1 MTIQERLKSMSSF
14 RDAFWGPTGF
24 EELRRLLKQ
33 GAEFSKE
40 VVHILQERS
49 ELEAAHAKG
58 LAKLSQRL
66 ARAAREAIGTTAA
79 AWQEVATQL
88 EREALLHRGLSRG
101 LSEGVCG
108 PLRVSHEAQ
117 AGRRKALEAAVE
129 RRARAVRER
138 RALQERSKRHAHQ
151 CARTNEH
158 AQGRALE
165 PRSHRGGMRL
175 LAERD
180 AHAKLESK
188 RRKAEA
194 ALAKA
199 EGEYYGACVS
209 AEQARQE
216 WETLLF
222 QTAGWL
228 QALEQE
234 RLEALHAALARYA
247 QHLAHMAPQ
256 AQQCADCVQTQTAQ
270 VGAKQDIEEAVRL
283 RGTAPNVPEQLLPDF
298 YAEDLS
304 SPMQPQ
310 RRREALE
317 RLLQLLQKDLDTE
330 RRGKQ
335 GVESLAQAFRESPRF
350 GDEEAQLRVQEK
362 LQQLRQSLAFLEASR
377 HKVQCC
383 LAGLEGQ
390 PRPPH
395 PLAPHLEQRRDRQ
408 GLAQTVLKIPPWLQR
423 RSSSVEDTE
432 AWDRGA
438 ADGGTEA
445 PVACSTESEQRRE
458 EEDEED
464 EEQTY
469 ANVLPSRCRALYD
482 YQASMDDELSLC
494 SGDVVTVHSRAEE
507 GWWHGEKDGHWGVF
521 PASYVQELG
530 PEPG

>member
-1 MTIQERLKSMSSF
+1 MNSF

-33 GAEFSKE
+33 GADFSKE
-40 VVHILQERS
+40 VVGILQERS
-49 ELEAAHAKG
+49 ELEAVHAKG

-66 ARAAREAIGTTAA
+66 ARAAREAIGTSAT

-88 EREALLHRGLSRG
+88 EREAQLHRGVSRG
-101 LSEGVCG
+101 LSEAVCG
-108 PLRVSHEAQ
+108 PLRASCEAQ
-117 AGRRKALEAAVE
+117 ASRRKCLEAAVE

-138 RALQERSKRHAHQ
+138 RALQERTKRQAHQ
-151 CARTNEH
+151 CARANEQ
-158 AQGRALE
+158 AQGRVLE
-165 PRSHRGGMRL
+165 PRSHRGTRL
-175 LAERD
+175 LTDRD
-180 AHAKLESK
+180 LNKLESK
-188 RRKAEA
+188 RRKTEG
-194 ALAKA
+194 ALGKA
-199 EGEYYGACVS
+199 EGEYYGACMS

-234 RLEALHAALARYA
+234 RLEALRAALARYA

-256 AQQCADCVQTQTAQ
+256 AQQCADCVQAQ
-270 VGAKQDIEEAVRL
+270 AARVDVKQDIEEAVRL

-423 RSSSVEDTE
+423 RSSSTEDAE
-432 AWDRGA
+432 VWDRGS

-445 PVACSTESEQRRE
+445 PPTPSSVEADQSEPEGEPQQ
-458 EEDEED
+458 
-464 EEQTY
+464 QTY
-469 ANVLPSRCRALYD
+469 VNVLPSRCRALYD
-482 YQASMDDELSLC
+482 YKASMEDELSLC
-494 SGDVVTVHSRAEE
+494 SGDLVTVHSRAEE

>member
-1 MTIQERLKSMSSF
+1 MTTQTPQAVMSSF

-33 GAEFSKE
+33 GADFSKE
-40 VVHILQERS
+40 VVSILQERS
-49 ELEAAHAKG
+49 ELEAVHAKS

-66 ARAAREAIGTTAA
+66 ARAARDAIGTSAT

-88 EREALLHRGLSRG
+88 EREAQLHRGLSRG

-108 PLRVSHEAQ
+108 PLRASCEAQ

-138 RALQERSKRHAHQ
+138 RALQDRTKRHAHH
-151 CARTNEH
+151 CARINEQ
-158 AQGRALE
+158 AQGRVLE
-165 PRSHRGGMRL
+165 PRSHRGMRL
-175 LAERD
+175 LTDRDLHKCAE
-180 AHAKLESK
+180 
-188 RRKAEA
+188 
-194 ALAKA
+194 
-199 EGEYYGACVS
+199 CV
-209 AEQARQE
+209 QA
-216 WETLLF
+216 
-222 QTAGWL
+222 QTA
-228 QALEQE
+228 
-234 RLEALHAALARYA
+234 RV
-247 QHLAHMAPQ
+247 
-256 AQQCADCVQTQTAQ
+256 D
-270 VGAKQDIEEAVRL
+270 AKQDIEEAVRL
-283 RGTAPNVPEQLLPDF
+283 RATAPNVPEQLLPDF

-310 RRREALE
+310 RRKEALQ

-395 PLAPHLEQRRDRQ
+395 PLAPHVEQRRDRQ

-423 RSSSVEDTE
+423 RSSSAEE
-432 AWDRGA
+432 WDRGA
-438 ADGGTEA
+438 ADGGAEVPVSLETE
-445 PVACSTESEQRRE
+445 QE
-458 EEDEED
+458 EE
-464 EEQTY
+464 EQPY
-469 ANVLPSRCRALYD
+469 ANVLPSQCRALYD
-482 YQASMDDELSLC
+482 YQATMDDELSLR
-494 SGDVVTVHSRAEE
+494 SGDLVTVHSRAED

-530 PEPG
+530 PKPG

>member
-1 MTIQERLKSMSSF
+1 MTAQAVRGVMSSF

-33 GAEFSKE
+33 GADFSKE
-40 VVHILQERS
+40 VVSILQDRS
-49 ELEAAHAKG
+49 ELEAGHAKS

-66 ARAAREAIGTTAA
+66 ARAARDAIGTSAA

-88 EREALLHRGLSRG
+88 EREAQLHRVLSRG

-108 PLRVSHEAQ
+108 PLRASCEAQ
-117 AGRRKALEAAVE
+117 AGRRKNLEAAVE

-138 RALQERSKRHAHQ
+138 RALQDRTKRHAHQ
-151 CARTNEH
+151 CARANEQ

-165 PRSHRGGMRL
+165 PRSTDRDLHKC
-175 LAERD
+175 AE
-180 AHAKLESK
+180 
-188 RRKAEA
+188 
-194 ALAKA
+194 
-199 EGEYYGACVS
+199 CV
-209 AEQARQE
+209 QA
-216 WETLLF
+216 
-222 QTAGWL
+222 QTANV
-228 QALEQE
+228 
-234 RLEALHAALARYA
+234 
-247 QHLAHMAPQ
+247 
-256 AQQCADCVQTQTAQ
+256 D
-270 VGAKQDIEEAVRL
+270 AKQDIEDAVRL
-283 RGTAPNVPEQLLPDF
+283 RGTAPNVPEQFLPDF

-383 LAGLEGQ
+383 LAGLDGQ

-423 RSSSVEDTE
+423 RSSSAEE
-432 AWDRGA
+432 WDRGA
-438 ADGGTEA
+438 ADGGAE
-445 PVACSTESEQRRE
+445 VE
-458 EEDEED
+458 EP
-464 EEQTY
+464 EEQPY
-469 ANVLPSRCRALYD
+469 ANVLPSQCRALYD
-482 YQASMDDELSLC
+482 YQATMDDELSLC
-494 SGDVVTVHSRAEE
+494 SGDVVTVHSRAED

-521 PASYVQELG
+521 PASYVQELHSDRV
-530 PEPG
+530 EDIL

>member
-1 MTIQERLKSMSSF
+1 MNSF

-33 GAEFSKE
+33 GADFSKE
-40 VVHILQERS
+40 VVSILQERS
-49 ELEAAHAKG
+49 ELEAVHAKG

-66 ARAAREAIGTTAA
+66 ARAAREAIGTSAT

-88 EREALLHRGLSRG
+88 EREAQLHRGVSRG
-101 LSEGVCG
+101 LSEAVCG
-108 PLRVSHEAQ
+108 PLRASCEVQ
-117 AGRRKALEAAVE
+117 ASRRKCLEAAVE

-138 RALQERSKRHAHQ
+138 RALQERTKRQAHQ
-151 CARTNEH
+151 CARANEQ

-165 PRSHRGGMRL
+165 PRSHRGTRL
-175 LAERD
+175 LTDRD
-180 AHAKLESK
+180 LHKLESK
-188 RRKAEA
+188 RRKAEG
-194 ALAKA
+194 ALGKA
-199 EGEYYGACVS
+199 EGEYYGACMS

-234 RLEALHAALARYA
+234 RLEALRAALARYA

-256 AQQCADCVQTQTAQ
+256 AQQCADCVQAQ
-270 VGAKQDIEEAVRL
+270 AARVDVKQDIEEAVRL

-423 RSSSVEDTE
+423 RSSSTEDAE
-432 AWDRGA
+432 VWDRGS

-445 PVACSTESEQRRE
+445 PPTPSSVEADQSEPEGEPQQ
-458 EEDEED
+458 
-464 EEQTY
+464 QTY

-482 YQASMDDELSLC
+482 YKASMEDELTLC
-494 SGDVVTVHSRAEE
+494 SGDLVTVHSRAEE

>member
-1 MTIQERLKSMSSF
+1 MTAQAVQGVMSSF

-33 GAEFSKE
+33 GADFSKE
-40 VVHILQERS
+40 VVSILQDRS
-49 ELEAAHAKG
+49 ELEAGHAKS

-66 ARAAREAIGTTAA
+66 ARAARDAIGTSAA

-88 EREALLHRGLSRG
+88 EREAQLHRVLSRG

-108 PLRVSHEAQ
+108 PLRASCEAQ
-117 AGRRKALEAAVE
+117 AGRRKNLEAAVE

-138 RALQERSKRHAHQ
+138 RALQDRTKRHAHQ
-151 CARTNEH
+151 CARANEQ

-165 PRSHRGGMRL
+165 PRSSD
-175 LAERD
+175 RD
-180 AHAKLESK
+180 LHKLESK
-188 RRKAEA
+188 RRKAES
-194 ALAKA
+194 ALSKA
-199 EGEYYGACVS
+199 EGEYYAACMS

-228 QALEQE
+228 QALEEE
-234 RLEALHAALARYA
+234 RLQCAECV
-247 QHLAHMAPQ
+247 Q
-256 AQQCADCVQTQTAQ
+256 AQTAN
-270 VGAKQDIEEAVRL
+270 VDAKQDIEEAVRL
-283 RGTAPNVPEQLLPDF
+283 RGTAPNVPEQFLPDF

-310 RRREALE
+310 RRKEALE

-383 LAGLEGQ
+383 LAGLDGQ

-423 RSSSVEDTE
+423 RSSSAEE
-432 AWDRGA
+432 WDRGA
-438 ADGGTEA
+438 ADGGAE
-445 PVACSTESEQRRE
+445 VE
-458 EEDEED
+458 EP
-464 EEQTY
+464 EEQPY
-469 ANVLPSRCRALYD
+469 ANVLPSQCRALYD
-482 YQASMDDELSLC
+482 YQATMDDELSLC
-494 SGDVVTVHSRAEE
+494 SGDVVTVHSRAED

-521 PASYVQELG
+521 PASYVQELRSDRV
-530 PEPG
+530 EDFL

>member
-1 MTIQERLKSMSSF
+1 MNSF

-33 GAEFSKE
+33 GADFSKE
-40 VVHILQERS
+40 VVSILQERC
-49 ELEAAHAKG
+49 ELEAVHAKG

-66 ARAAREAIGTTAA
+66 ARAAREAIGTSAT

-88 EREALLHRGLSRG
+88 EREAQLHRGVARG
-101 LSEGVCG
+101 LSEAVCG
-108 PLRVSHEAQ
+108 PLRASCEVQ
-117 AGRRKALEAAVE
+117 ASRRKALEAAVE

-138 RALQERSKRHAHQ
+138 RALQERAKRQAHQ
-151 CARTNEH
+151 CARANEQ

-165 PRSHRGGMRL
+165 PRSHRGTRL
-175 LAERD
+175 LTDRD
-180 AHAKLESK
+180 LHKLESK
-188 RRKAEA
+188 RRKAEG
-194 ALAKA
+194 ALGKA

-228 QALEQE
+228 QTLEQE
-234 RLEALHAALARYA
+234 RLEALKAALARYA

-256 AQQCADCVQTQTAQ
+256 AQQCADCVQRQAAC
-270 VGAKQDIEEAVRL
+270 VDVKQDIEEAVRL

-423 RSSSVEDTE
+423 RSSSTEDAE
-432 AWDRGA
+432 VWDRGS

-445 PVACSTESEQRRE
+445 PPTPCSVEAEQSEPEGEQ
-458 EEDEED
+458 
-464 EEQTY
+464 QTY

-482 YQASMDDELSLC
+482 YKASMEDELSLC
-494 SGDVVTVHSRAEE
+494 SGDLVTVHSRAEE

>member
-1 MTIQERLKSMSSF
+1 MTTQAVRGVMSSF

-33 GAEFSKE
+33 GADFSKE
-40 VVHILQERS
+40 VISILHDRS
-49 ELEAAHAKG
+49 ELEAGHAKS

-66 ARAAREAIGTTAA
+66 ARAARDAIGTSAA

-88 EREALLHRGLSRG
+88 EREAQLHRVLSRG

-108 PLRVSHEAQ
+108 PLRASCEAQ
-117 AGRRKALEAAVE
+117 AGRRKNLEAAVE

-138 RALQERSKRHAHQ
+138 RALQDRTKRHSHQ
-151 CARTNEH
+151 CARANEQ

-165 PRSHRGGMRL
+165 PRSTD
-175 LAERD
+175 RD
-180 AHAKLESK
+180 LHKLESK
-188 RRKAEA
+188 RRKAES
-194 ALAKA
+194 ALSKA
-199 EGEYYGACVS
+199 EGEYYGACMS

-228 QALEQE
+228 QALEEE
-234 RLEALHAALARYA
+234 RLQALHTALSRYA
-247 QHLAHMAPQ
+247 QHLMHIAPQ
-256 AQQCADCVQTQTAQ
+256 TVQCAECVQAQTAN
-270 VGAKQDIEEAVRL
+270 VDAKQDIEEAVRL
-283 RGTAPNVPEQLLPDF
+283 RGTAPNVPEQFLPDF

-383 LAGLEGQ
+383 LAGLDGQ

-423 RSSSVEDTE
+423 RSSSAEE
-432 AWDRGA
+432 WDRGA
-438 ADGGTEA
+438 ADGGAE
-445 PVACSTESEQRRE
+445 VE
-458 EEDEED
+458 EP
-464 EEQTY
+464 EEQPY
-469 ANVLPSRCRALYD
+469 ANVLPSQCRALYD
-482 YQASMDDELSLC
+482 YQATMDDELSLC
-494 SGDVVTVHSRAEE
+494 SGDVVTVHSRAED

-521 PASYVQELG
+521 PASYVQELHSDRV
-530 PEPG
+530 EDIL

>member
-1 MTIQERLKSMSSF
+1 MTAQAVQGVMSSF

-33 GAEFSKE
+33 GADFSKE
-40 VVHILQERS
+40 VVSILQDRS
-49 ELEAAHAKG
+49 ELEAGHAKS

-66 ARAAREAIGTTAA
+66 ARAARDAIGTSAA

-88 EREALLHRGLSRG
+88 EREAQLHRVLSRG

-108 PLRVSHEAQ
+108 PLRASCEAQ
-117 AGRRKALEAAVE
+117 AGRRKNLEAAVE

-138 RALQERSKRHAHQ
+138 RALQDRTKRHAHQ
-151 CARTNEH
+151 CARANEQ

-165 PRSHRGGMRL
+165 PRSSDRDLHKC
-175 LAERD
+175 AE
-180 AHAKLESK
+180 
-188 RRKAEA
+188 
-194 ALAKA
+194 
-199 EGEYYGACVS
+199 CV
-209 AEQARQE
+209 QA
-216 WETLLF
+216 
-222 QTAGWL
+222 QTANV
-228 QALEQE
+228 
-234 RLEALHAALARYA
+234 
-247 QHLAHMAPQ
+247 
-256 AQQCADCVQTQTAQ
+256 D
-270 VGAKQDIEEAVRL
+270 AKQDIEEAVRL
-283 RGTAPNVPEQLLPDF
+283 RGTAPNVPEQFLPDF

-310 RRREALE
+310 RRKEALE

-383 LAGLEGQ
+383 LAGLDGQ

-423 RSSSVEDTE
+423 RSSSAEE
-432 AWDRGA
+432 WDRGA
-438 ADGGTEA
+438 ADGGAE
-445 PVACSTESEQRRE
+445 VE
-458 EEDEED
+458 EP
-464 EEQTY
+464 EEQPY
-469 ANVLPSRCRALYD
+469 ANVLPSQCRALYD
-482 YQASMDDELSLC
+482 YQATMDDELSLC
-494 SGDVVTVHSRAEE
+494 SGDVVTVHSRAED

-521 PASYVQELG
+521 PASYVQELRSDRV
-530 PEPG
+530 EDFL

>member
-1 MTIQERLKSMSSF
+1 MTTQTPQAVMSSF

-33 GAEFSKE
+33 GADFSKE
-40 VVHILQERS
+40 VVSILQERS
-49 ELEAAHAKG
+49 ELEAVHAKS

-66 ARAAREAIGTTAA
+66 ARAARDAIGTSAT

-88 EREALLHRGLSRG
+88 EREAQLHRGLSRG

-108 PLRVSHEAQ
+108 PLRASCEAQ

-129 RRARAVRER
+129 RRARAVRDR
-138 RALQERSKRHAHQ
+138 RALQDRTKRHAYH
-151 CARTNEH
+151 CARINEQ
-158 AQGRALE
+158 AQGRVLE
-165 PRSHRGGMRL
+165 PRSHRGMRL
-175 LAERD
+175 LTDRD
-180 AHAKLESK
+180 LHKLESK
-188 RRKAEA
+188 RRKAEN
-194 ALAKA
+194 ALTKA
-199 EGEYYGACVS
+199 EGEYYGACMS

-234 RLEALHAALARYA
+234 RLEALHAALSRYA
-247 QHLAHMAPQ
+247 QHLLHKAPQ
-256 AQQCADCVQTQTAQ
+256 ALQCAECVQAQTAH
-270 VGAKQDIEEAVRL
+270 VDAKQDIEEAVRL
-283 RGTAPNVPEQLLPDF
+283 RATAPNVPEQLLPDF

-310 RRREALE
+310 RRKEALE

-423 RSSSVEDTE
+423 RSSSAEE
-432 AWDRGA
+432 WDRGA
-438 ADGGTEA
+438 ADGGAEVPVSLETE
-445 PVACSTESEQRRE
+445 QE
-458 EEDEED
+458 EE
-464 EEQTY
+464 EQPY
-469 ANVLPSRCRALYD
+469 ANVLPSQCRALYD
-482 YQASMDDELSLC
+482 YQATMDDELSLR
-494 SGDVVTVHSRAEE
+494 SGDLVTVHSRAED

-530 PEPG
+530 PKPG

>member
-1 MTIQERLKSMSSF
+1 MSSF

-33 GAEFSKE
+33 GADFSKE
-40 VVHILQERS
+40 VVSILQDRS
-49 ELEAAHAKG
+49 ELEAVHAKS

-66 ARAAREAIGTTAA
+66 TRAARDAIGTTAT

-88 EREALLHRGLSRG
+88 EREAQLHRGLSRG

-108 PLRVSHEAQ
+108 PLRASCEAQ
-117 AGRRKALEAAVE
+117 AGRRKTLEAAVE

-138 RALQERSKRHAHQ
+138 RAVQERTKRHAHQ
-151 CARTNEH
+151 CARANEQ
-158 AQGRALE
+158 AQGRVLE
-165 PRSHRGGMRL
+165 PRSNRGL
-175 LAERD
+175 LTDRD
-180 AHAKLESK
+180 LHKLESK
-188 RRKAEA
+188 RRKAES
-194 ALAKA
+194 ALSKA
-199 EGEYYGACVS
+199 EGEYYGACMS

-228 QALEQE
+228 QALEEE
-234 RLEALHAALARYA
+234 RLEALHVALSRYA
-247 QHLAHMAPQ
+247 QHLLHMAPLTVQCAECVQ
-256 AQQCADCVQTQTAQ
+256 AQTAN
-270 VGAKQDIEEAVRL
+270 VDAKQDIEEAVRL
-283 RGTAPNVPEQLLPDF
+283 RGTAPNVPEQFLPDF

-310 RRREALE
+310 RRKQALE
-317 RLLQLLQKDLDTE
+317 RLLQLLQRDLDTE

-383 LAGLEGQ
+383 LAGLDGQ
-390 PRPPH
+390 PRPAH

-423 RSSSVEDTE
+423 RSSSAEE
-432 AWDRGA
+432 WDRGA
-438 ADGGTEA
+438 ADG
-445 PVACSTESEQRRE
+445 VAEQQE
-458 EEDEED
+458 EEDD
-464 EEQTY
+464 EQAY
-469 ANVLPSRCRALYD
+469 ANVLPSQCRALYD
-482 YQASMDDELSLC
+482 FQATMDDELSLC
-494 SGDVVTVHSRAEE
+494 SGDLVTVHSRAED

-521 PASYVQELG
+521 PASYVQELR
-530 PEPG
+530 PNRLDS

>member
-1 MTIQERLKSMSSF
+1 MTTQALQGVMTSF

-33 GAEFSKE
+33 GADFSKE
-40 VVHILQERS
+40 VVSILQDRS
-49 ELEAAHAKG
+49 ELEAGHAKS

-66 ARAAREAIGTTAA
+66 ARAARDAIGTSAA

-88 EREALLHRGLSRG
+88 EREAQLHRVLSRG
-101 LSEGVCG
+101 LSEGVCA
-108 PLRVSHEAQ
+108 PLRASCEAQ
-117 AGRRKALEAAVE
+117 AGRRKNLEAAVE

-138 RALQERSKRHAHQ
+138 RALQERTKRHAHQ
-151 CARTNEH
+151 CARANEQ
-158 AQGRALE
+158 AQGRVLE
-165 PRSHRGGMRL
+165 PRSSD
-175 LAERD
+175 RD
-180 AHAKLESK
+180 QHKLESK
-188 RRKAEA
+188 RRKAEN
-194 ALAKA
+194 ALSKA
-199 EGEYYGACVS
+199 EGEYYAACMS

-228 QALEQE
+228 QALEEE
-234 RLEALHAALARYA
+234 RLQALHTALSRYA
-247 QHLAHMAPQ
+247 QHLMHMAPQ
-256 AQQCADCVQTQTAQ
+256 TAQCAECVQAQ
-270 VGAKQDIEEAVRL
+270 AANVDAKQDIEEAVRL
-283 RGTAPNVPEQLLPDF
+283 RGTAPNVPEQFLPDF

-310 RRREALE
+310 RRKEALE

-383 LAGLEGQ
+383 LAGLDGQ

-423 RSSSVEDTE
+423 RSSSADEE
-432 AWDRGA
+432 WDRGA
-438 ADGGTEA
+438 ADGGAE
-445 PVACSTESEQRRE
+445 VE
-458 EEDEED
+458 EP
-464 EEQTY
+464 EEQPY
-469 ANVLPSRCRALYD
+469 ANVLPSQCRALYD
-482 YQASMDDELSLC
+482 YKATMDDELSLC
-494 SGDVVTVHSRAEE
+494 SGDVVTVHSRAED

-521 PASYVQELG
+521 PASYVQELRSDRV
-530 PEPG
+530 EDVL

>member
-1 MTIQERLKSMSSF
+1 MTAQAVQGVMSSF

-33 GAEFSKE
+33 GADFSKE
-40 VVHILQERS
+40 VVSILQDRS
-49 ELEAAHAKG
+49 ELEAGHAKS

-66 ARAAREAIGTTAA
+66 ARAARDAIGTSAA

-88 EREALLHRGLSRG
+88 EREAQLHRVLSRG

-108 PLRVSHEAQ
+108 PLRASCEAQ
-117 AGRRKALEAAVE
+117 AGRRKNLEAAVE

-138 RALQERSKRHAHQ
+138 RALQDRTKRHAHQ
-151 CARTNEH
+151 CARANEQ

-165 PRSHRGGMRL
+165 PRSSD
-175 LAERD
+175 RD
-180 AHAKLESK
+180 LHKLESK
-188 RRKAEA
+188 RRKAES
-194 ALAKA
+194 ALSKA
-199 EGEYYGACVS
+199 EGEYYAACMS

-228 QALEQE
+228 QALEEE
-234 RLEALHAALARYA
+234 RLQALHTALSRYA
-247 QHLAHMAPQ
+247 QHLMHMAPQ
-256 AQQCADCVQTQTAQ
+256 AVQ
-270 VGAKQDIEEAVRL
+270 
-283 RGTAPNVPEQLLPDF
+283 
-298 YAEDLS
+298 AEDLS

-310 RRREALE
+310 RRKEALE

-383 LAGLEGQ
+383 LAGLDGQ

-423 RSSSVEDTE
+423 RSSSAEE
-432 AWDRGA
+432 WDRGA
-438 ADGGTEA
+438 ADGGAE
-445 PVACSTESEQRRE
+445 VE
-458 EEDEED
+458 EP
-464 EEQTY
+464 EEQPY
-469 ANVLPSRCRALYD
+469 ANVLPSQCRALYD
-482 YQASMDDELSLC
+482 YQATMDDELSLC
-494 SGDVVTVHSRAEE
+494 SGDVVTVHSRAED

-521 PASYVQELG
+521 PASYVQELRSDRV
-530 PEPG
+530 EDFL